1 MICANKYPESGEWKG
16 KKSIAAENMV
26 TDSKGWSRECI
37 QEGKKEHNKRVCP
50 TQL

>member
-1 MICANKYPESGEWKG
+1 MICANKYPESRECKG
-16 KKSIAAENMV
+16 KKSFAAENKV
-26 TDSKGWSRECI
+26 TDSTGWSRECI